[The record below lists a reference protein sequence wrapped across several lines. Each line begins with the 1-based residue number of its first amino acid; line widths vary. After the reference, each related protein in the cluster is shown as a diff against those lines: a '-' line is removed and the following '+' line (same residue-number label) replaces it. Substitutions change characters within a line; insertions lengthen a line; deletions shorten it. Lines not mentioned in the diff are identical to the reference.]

1 MYRPGY
7 AHCNNPLCVCR
18 SANKVSLSVFSLV
31 IPIPIPLSIEQPNTR
46 KKRLV
51 SCITRK

>member
-7 AHCNNPLCVCR
+7 AHCNNPLWVCR
-18 SANKVSLSVFSLV
+18 SADKVCLFVFSLV
-31 IPIPIPLSIEQPNTR
+31 IPIPILLSIEQLNTM